1 MRGMTTAG
9 REPQDEHVVHMWE
22 PLHFSVKSGYD
33 YLRKGKGATRLYRTL
48 HAAVYGLFTV
58 ICKVF
63 LGLRTEG
70 RENIRSIEKT
80 GAVTIMNHVNLIDC
94 VMAGLALPGRR
105 IYFVSL
111 ESNFRIPVICS
122 VIRALGAVPL
132 SKDHKLIYEM
142 FSAMKTAL
150 DDGDIVHMYPEGVL
164 IPYCSRLRA
173 FKPGAFRLAAE
184 AKKPIVPIVL
194 QQRKRTGFWRVFK
207 RKPCLTMKIL
217 KPVTPDGRSPQE
229 LMEFCEQ
236 MMRKEAESQI
246 QTNLP
251 ELSEKDKKIQ

>member
-173 FKPGAFRLAAE
+173 FKPGLSVWRPRQKSPSSQLYCSRGKERGSGAFSNENPALR
-184 AKKPIVPIVL
+184 
-194 QQRKRTGFWRVFK
+194 
-207 RKPCLTMKIL
+207 
-217 KPVTPDGRSPQE
+217 
-229 LMEFCEQ
+229 
-236 MMRKEAESQI
+236 
-246 QTNLP
+246 
-251 ELSEKDKKIQ
+251 